1 MALRSLPAT
10 MSFPHVD
17 RRYLVGGLAA
27 ALATILVLIITA
39 PPTRTSVLVAGG
51 DLPAGAALSG
61 LDIGTRQVDDAEGLI
76 EGTTLGE
83 LADWSLVVP
92 LLEGEPL
99 LASALRPPEMV
110 AAPQAMGVS
119 LPAAHAVLGRLGAG
133 DVVDVYLTP
142 DSSPGDPSPV
152 ATRIAHR
159 VYVIDASVSEAPG
172 AMGRID
178 VLLAVDEVIT
188 PVLAAGA
195 RDGTIDLVKVSP

>member
-1 MALRSLPAT
+1 

-92 LLEGEPL
+92 LREGEPL

-133 DVVDVYLTP
+133 DLVDVYLTP
-142 DSSPGDPSPV
+142 DPSPGDPQPI

-159 VYVIDASVSEAPG
+159 VYVIDAAASDSPG

-178 VLLAVDEVIT
+178 VLLAVDETIT

-195 RDGTIDLVKVSP
+195 RDGRIDLVKVSP

>member
-1 MALRSLPAT
+1 MALRALPAT
-10 MSFPHVD
+10 MSIPHVD
-17 RRYLVGGLAA
+17 RRYLIGGLAA
-27 ALATILVLIITA
+27 ALATILVLIITT

-61 LDIGTRQVDDAEGLI
+61 LEIGTRQVNDAEGLI

-83 LADWSLVVP
+83 LAEWSLVVP
-92 LLEGEPL
+92 LREGEPL
-99 LASALRPPEMV
+99 LASTLRPPEMV

-119 LPAAHAVLGRLGAG
+119 LPAAHAVLGRLDAG

-142 DSSPGDPSPV
+142 NASPGGPSPV
-152 ATRIAHR
+152 ATRIAQR
-159 VYVIDASVSEAPG
+159 VYVIDAAESASPG

-178 VLLAVDEVIT
+178 VLLAVDEEIT